1 MSKVTKK
8 KPNEFMKKL
17 NQFSNRMFEK
27 STGLTVPNTSD
38 YDYEDEPYVYNS
50 LAPSSVYI
58 QQSSGTQYVK
68 QSVSFTNAF
77 RAGFFFTL
85 GCMVA
90 GIIPFIIVYMILM
103 GSLNQQTPKYVQQTP
118 SIDQVVPDQNQ
129 DAPQQ

>member
-17 NQFSNRMFEK
+17 NQFSNKMFEK
-27 STGLTVPNTSD
+27 SIGLVAPNTSE
-38 YDYEDEPYVYNS
+38 YEDEPYSYNS
-50 LAPSSVYI
+50 PAPSSVYI
-58 QQSSGTQYVK
+58 QQSSGTQYVR

-103 GSLNQQTPKYVQQTP
+103 GSLNQQTP

>member
-1 MSKVTKK
+1 MSKITKK

-17 NQFSNRMFEK
+17 NQFSNKMFEK
-27 STGLTVPNTSD
+27 STGLTSPNTSE
-38 YDYEDEPYVYNS
+38 YEDEPYSYNPS
-50 LAPSSVYI
+50 APSSVYI
-58 QQSSGTQYVK
+58 QQSSGTQHVR

-77 RAGFFFTL
+77 RAGFCFTL

-90 GIIPFIIVYMILM
+90 GIIPFIIVYMMLM
-103 GSLNQQTPKYVQQTP
+103 GSLQQQTPKYVQQTP